1 MGLRLTSVGVLAA
14 VLASVVRHTDAQ
26 DPLSDW
32 RQGIATF
39 YGGAPDRMV
48 SSNPLV

>member
-1 MGLRLTSVGVLAA
+1 MWNGWALLA
-14 VLASVVRHTDAQ
+14 VLACVWKHADTAA
-26 DPLSDW
+26 PLSDW

-48 SSNPLV
+48 RFGPKCVG

>member
-1 MGLRLTSVGVLAA
+1 MWNGWALLA
-14 VLASVVRHTDAQ
+14 VLACVWKHADAAA
-26 DPLSDW
+26 PLGDW

-48 SSNPLV
+48 RFGPKRVG